1 MNKKLKAHGFTL
13 LELLVV
19 IGIIAILI
27 SIATVS
33 YNSAQIR
40 TRDSRRRADL
50 SAMRDALEQ
59 YYAANTFVYPAT
71 CANASTYLKSP
82 WPIDPGSY
90 TYTQS
95 CAAASYCLCARME
108 TGGGGNSSDNICTW
122 TSGGGYYCV
131 ANQQ

>member
-1 MNKKLKAHGFTL
+1 MRKTKGFTL

-19 IGIIAILI
+19 IGIIAILV

-33 YNSAQIR
+33 YSSAQIR

-59 YYAANTFVYPAT
+59 YYAANTFVYPTT
-71 CANASTYLKSP
+71 CSGASGYIKGT
-82 WPIDPGSY
+82 WPTDPGTYSY
-90 TYTQS
+90 VQS
-95 CAAASYCLCARME
+95 CTAATYCICVQME
-108 TGGGGNSSDNICTW
+108 TGSGGNSSNSICTW
-122 TSGGGYYCV
+122 AAGGGYYCV